1 MRPILFLYIHR
12 LPAVSVKIIALA
24 VFSVML
30 LLPLTDLLA
39 QRITYE
45 YLRVRDRQPNVFFE
59 HHLVPDTSSLEFN
72 LVTTFRLENN
82 FLSFR
87 RMRDEQQGDQVRR
100 FYAEPSVQLNIRKRS
115 DGPGLEGEGSESGAV
130 ITRTWSETIFAETY
144 EQTQSATSFQQN
156 LISETLKPG
165 RYRLESN
172 ARANGRTRRGLD
184 PSFRVPEQTDTD
196 IAFLYFLD
204 QQTELTPP
212 FSSPLMNMGRNVYFG
227 RDHQLA
233 IWLPMT
239 VEDAEYSL
247 DIHKVRISRQDTTV
261 QKMVLE
267 HEIDFDRMLTNYVHG
282 IAMEDDRPY
291 LSLKEAGNA
300 THTGLYYLLHVPNST
315 FENAHYRIRVH
326 KKPQDGESEIIAQ
339 RTYQSLWLDMPV
351 SLLNLDVAI
360 EMMRFIVDNDRHRE
374 LRRGNRQ
381 QQEERFREFWS
392 ERDPSPDS
400 EYNELM
406 VEFYRRIDYAY
417 DNFTTPQSPGY
428 ESDQGK
434 IYVRHGEPDRRERTF
449 PPNQPAREVW
459 HYADRSF
466 VFEATSGFG
475 DYRLI
480 DRR

>member
-1 MRPILFLYIHR
+1 MTFRFLQ
-12 LPAVSVKIIALA
+12 LPFALNIRSASMA
-24 VFSVML
+24 VFFAIL
-30 LLPLTDLLA
+30 LLPVSDLLA

-59 HHLVPDTSSLEFN
+59 YHVVPDAGTSDMR

-82 FLSFR
+82 FLAFR

-100 FYAEPSVQLNIRKRS
+100 FFAEPTVQLNIRRRS
-115 DGPGLEGEGSESGAV
+115 GGSDAGDDNSESTPV

-144 EQTQSATSFQQN
+144 EQTQSAVSFHQN
-156 LISETLKPG
+156 LITESLQPG
-165 RYRLESN
+165 QYRLESN
-172 ARANGRTRRGLD
+172 ARANGRTRRGLN
-184 PSFRVPEQTDTD
+184 PSFRIPDPSDTD
-196 IAFLYFLD
+196 LAFFYFLD
-204 QQTELTPP
+204 QQTELHPP
-212 FSSPLMNMGRNVYFG
+212 FSTPLMNMGRNVYFG

-233 IWLPMT
+233 IWLPT
-239 VEDAEYSL
+239 LEEDADYRLE
-247 DIHKVRISRQDTTV
+247 IHKVRISRQDTTV
-261 QKMVLE
+261 QDKVME
-267 HEIDFDRMLTNYVHG
+267 HEINQEYLVSGFVQK

-291 LSLKEAGNA
+291 FSLTEAA
-300 THTGLYYLLHVPNST
+300 DDSDTGGFYLLHVPNST
-315 FENAHYRIRVH
+315 YENAHYRIRVI
-326 KKPQDGESEIIAQ
+326 KTPSGGEPKTIAR

-360 EMMRFIVDNDRHRE
+360 DMMRFIVDDDQYRE

-381 QQEERFREFWS
+381 QREERFRKFWA
-392 ERDPSPDS
+392 ERDPSPES

-406 VEFYRRIDYAY
+406 VEFFRRIDYAY
-417 DNFTTPQSPGY
+417 DNFTTPQKPGY

-434 IYVRHGEPDRRERTF
+434 IYIRQGEPDRRERTF

-459 HYADRSF
+459 YYADRSF
-466 VFEATSGFG
+466 VFEATTGFG